1 MVEQNNASEAGVTGT
16 PTDDGIQNTLKLSTG
31 VVLKLHTPAPMVVQS
46 AFKEAK
52 KNEPKPPT
60 VYIKDKD
67 RNEENPSDPDYVASL
82 KQWRYEAGMRGL
94 RALIPTGTTLESVPD
109 GIPGP
114 DHEDYSDLMASMQ
127 IDPGAGRFTRYVQW
141 VLHVA
146 CGGVG
151 DLDSLTNTL
160 MRRLGVSE
168 EDVAKAQAM
177 FQGIEGDVADRGIS
191 TQ

>member
-1 MVEQNNASEAGVTGT
+1 MQDQEKASGGGATGAPAADET
-16 PTDDGIQNTLKLSTG
+16 QETLRLSTG
-31 VVLKLHTPAPMVVQS
+31 VVLKLHIPAPMVVQS

-67 RNEENPSDPDYVASL
+67 RNEENPSDPDYVAAL

-94 RALIPTGTTLESVPD
+94 RALIPTGTTLETVPN

-114 DHEDYSDLMASMQ
+114 DHEDYADLMASMQ

-146 CGGVG
+146 CGGVD
-151 DLDSLTNTL
+151 DLDSLTNAL
-160 MRRLGVSE
+160 MRRLGVTE
-168 EDVAKAQAM
+168 EDVAEAQAS
-177 FQGIEGDVADRGIS
+177 FRGIQGGAADRGIS
-191 TQ
+191 T

>member
-1 MVEQNNASEAGVTGT
+1 MLEQDGASEAGVTGT
-16 PTDDGIQNTLKLSTG
+16 PAADDIQDTLRLSTG

-67 RNEENPSDPDYVASL
+67 RNEENPSDPDYVAAL

-94 RALIPTGTTLESVPD
+94 RALIPTGTTLETVPN

-114 DHEDYSDLMASMQ
+114 DHEDYADLMASMQ

-146 CGGVG
+146 CGGVD
-151 DLDSLTNTL
+151 DLDSLTNVL
-160 MRRLGVSE
+160 MRRLGVTE
-168 EDVAKAQAM
+168 EDVAEAQAS
-177 FQGIEGDVADRGIS
+177 FRGIQGGAADRGIS
-191 TQ
+191 T